1 ARDGVLR
8 IGELEEAAVLHEA
21 PGRDTRAEDVGPV
34 LRADLQDDVVC
45 ERVHPEPGEHG
56 VQVQPGGVARGAQA
70 TLLQC
75 ERAGLPGARRVL
87 EVGEAV
93 AVAVVVDAV
102 AADLGGRR
110 LRREAP
116 IGVDTHAADAGVRR
130 TGVEV
135 VAVGYRGAGA
145 AAADGG
151 VVADGGIAGVG
162 RAGVVVVAVGE
173 RRAAA
178 GDAGVAAD
186 AADARL
192 GGAGI
197 VVVTV
202 GGRRAGRAAFDP
214 GVRADANVAG
224 VVGADV
230 VVVAVGGRRAG
241 DAAGAGV
248 IGRTVRTGPRA
259 VLRHVAR
266 TGQRTAHGA
275 RGEEAVARARVA
287 GPVAG
292 LGDVAHA
299 GRGPAHG
306 PRRALR
312 VGRAARARP
321 RAGLRRIADAGRR
334 PAHRAGGDEG
344 VGRTL
349 AAGAA
354 TRLGDVTGARRG
366 AAYRSRVPGDV
377 VAELHTARTAHALV
391 HGTRIAIVAVCVRA
405 AIRGREHA
413 VGRIRVR
420 LLGRVGAHVDQ
431 LAGRPDVRGFE
442 AAVHGGVVRDAIGPT
457 AFLRR
462 VTLDAAEGIRPHG
475 DADAAERRA
484 RDRLGVRAAGR
495 PAVAAGV
502 AARGAGIVAR

>member
-1 ARDGVLR
+1 RAEHLRALPAGAEANATVGRELDPHVVEPQRARDGVLR

-34 LRADLQDDVVC
+34 LRAELQDVVVC

-93 AVAVVVDAV
+93 AVVVDAV

-110 LRREAP
+110 LRREAR

-135 VAVGYRGAGA
+135 VAVGGRGAG
-145 AAADGG
+145 
-151 VVADGGIAGVG
+151 
-162 RAGVVVVAVGE
+162 E
-173 RRAAA
+173 
-178 GDAGVAAD
+178 
-186 AADARL
+186 
-192 GGAGI
+192 
-197 VVVTV
+197 
-202 GGRRAGRAAFDP
+202 
-214 GVRADANVAG
+214 
-224 VVGADV
+224 
-230 VVVAVGGRRAG
+230 
-241 DAAGAGV
+241 AAGAGV

-299 GRGPAHG
+299 GRGPADG

-321 RAGLRRIADAGRR
+321 RAGLRRIADAGR
-334 PAHRAGGDEG
+334 
-344 VGRTL
+344 
-349 AAGAA
+349 
-354 TRLGDVTGARRG
+354 
-366 AAYRSRVPGDV
+366 
-377 VAELHTARTAHALV
+377 
-391 HGTRIAIVAVCVRA
+391 
-405 AIRGREHA
+405 
-413 VGRIRVR
+413 
-420 LLGRVGAHVDQ
+420 
-431 LAGRPDVRGFE
+431 
-442 AAVHGGVVRDAIGPT
+442 
-457 AFLRR
+457 
-462 VTLDAAEGIRPHG
+462 
-475 DADAAERRA
+475 
-484 RDRLGVRAAGR
+484 
-495 PAVAAGV
+495 
-502 AARGAGIVAR
+502 